1 MPNKVGQ
8 VYVCEVCGN
17 KVKMLVAGKGQLI
30 GCGQPIMLVEEK
42 LLKRRR

>member
-1 MPNKVGQ
+1 MPNKMGQ

-30 GCGQPIMLVEEK
+30 CCGQPMKLTEEK
-42 LLKRRR
+42 